1 MNAPTATTATA
12 AAPALVPLRANRA
25 FRLLWIGQAL
35 SDFGTAMTALVL
47 PLALLRS
54 GYSTSATST
63 IGTAVLVTA
72 MIVRMPAGYL
82 TDHHSHRRLMLTA
95 DLARLATVA
104 TVATWTYLD
113 RLPIAMAV
121 VTVVVAQVGVEL
133 FRPSQNAT
141 VRRVVPAAQLG
152 TAISM
157 NQARAYAAGIV
168 GPAVAGL
175 LITASLWLPFAVDAV
190 TYAVSALCVLALYRP
205 LRRLR
210 PAGGVTGTSSATTSD
225 TATRTTADT
234 ATRTTADT
242 AAADSTGGAGP
253 PPAAGGETAPDP
265 GPPRERFLPRLTAG
279 LRHVVKDPFLRTLAA
294 LAAGE
299 NFAFQALAYALLL
312 GIGREHDG
320 AAAVGLAMSAAAVT
334 GLTGSLVAPFLQRR
348 LRMQTVMAA
357 GPALA
362 AVMLAVA
369 WFTGSGVAFA
379 AGYSA
384 LCLLTP
390 VNGAVM
396 GTILATT
403 VPENIYGRTTTA
415 LGFTAEILQPLGPL
429 SAGLLLAYLSLSG
442 TAAFFAVAFALLA
455 GLALFLPSPP
465 EPATSAAA
473 APGTA
478 APGTT
483 VPGTATP
490 GTAED

>member
-1 MNAPTATTATA
+1 MKATTAAATA
-12 AAPALVPLRANRA
+12 DPAVVPLRANRD

-35 SDFGTAMTALVL
+35 SDFGSAMTGLVL

-54 GYSTSATST
+54 GYSTSAAGT

-82 TDHHSHRRLMLTA
+82 TDHYSHRRLMLTA
-95 DLARLATVA
+95 DLTRLVTVGA
-104 TVATWTYLD
+104 VAAWTFLD
-113 RLPIAMAV
+113 RLPIAVAV
-121 VTVVVAQVGVEL
+121 VTVIVAQLGVEL

-157 NQARAYAAGIV
+157 NQARAYAAGIIA
-168 GPAVAGL
+168 PAVAGL
-175 LITASLWLPFAVDAV
+175 LIAAALWLPFAIDAL
-190 TYAVSALCVLALYRP
+190 TYAVSALCVVSLSRLA
-205 LRRLR
+205 RRAEADGTDTTAKA
-210 PAGGVTGTSSATTSD
+210 PASGKDTPGAAASTSGSGPD
-225 TATRTTADT
+225 TA
-234 ATRTTADT
+234 
-242 AAADSTGGAGP
+242 
-253 PPAAGGETAPDP
+253 
-265 GPPRERFLPRLTAG
+265 PRERFLPRLTAG
-279 LRHVVKDPFLRTLAA
+279 LRYVVKDPFLRTVAG

-299 NFAFQALAYALLL
+299 NFVFQALAYALLL

-334 GLTGSLVAPFLQRR
+334 GLTGSLIAPWLQRR

-362 AVMLAVA
+362 GIMLAVA
-369 WFTGSGVAFA
+369 WSTGSGIAFA

-390 VNGAVM
+390 VNGAVF

-403 VPENIYGRTTTA
+403 VPQDIYGRTTTA

-429 SAGLLLAYLSLSG
+429 AAGLLLAYLSLSG
-442 TAAFFAVAFALLA
+442 IAALLALAFALLA
-455 GLALFLPSPP
+455 VLSLLLPSPP
-465 EPATSAAA
+465 DASGSDAVKA
-473 APGTA
+473 
-478 APGTT
+478 
-483 VPGTATP
+483 
-490 GTAED
+490 